1 MGRARILGI
10 TSGLVAV
17 WWPFLMPCAAEN
29 DPSIAAVGKPATITA
44 RTASPDKTAA
54 AASTRST
61 RLVVSVSDFQPAAD
75 GNAVQVVVRAV
86 NERTGAEQEVGRF
99 GVMPYGAAGIAPP
112 QPEVQR
118 FGLALPEDLSADH
131 SIRLNVYLEPSIGN
145 GKGARLKVDG
155 AEIR

>member
-1 MGRARILGI
+1 
-10 TSGLVAV
+10 
-17 WWPFLMPCAAEN
+17 MPCAAEN
-29 DPSIAAVGKPATITA
+29 DPSIAAVGKRATITA
-44 RTASPDKTAA
+44 RTASPDETAA
-54 AASTRST
+54 APS

-75 GNAVQVVVRAV
+75 GNAVQVVVRAL

-112 QPEVQR
+112 QVQR
-118 FGLALPEDLSADH
+118 FRLALPEDLSADH
-131 SIRLNVYLEPSIGN
+131 SIRLNVYLEPSNGN

>member
-1 MGRARILGI
+1 
-10 TSGLVAV
+10 
-17 WWPFLMPCAAEN
+17 MPGAAEN
-29 DPSIAAVGKPATITA
+29 DASITAVGKPATITA
-44 RTASPDKTAA
+44 RTASPDETAA
-54 AASTRST
+54 APS

-75 GNAVQVVVRAV
+75 GNAVQVVVRAL

-112 QPEVQR
+112 QVQR

-131 SIRLNVYLEPSIGN
+131 SIRLNVYLEPSNGN

-155 AEIR
+155 VEIR

>member
-1 MGRARILGI
+1 
-10 TSGLVAV
+10 
-17 WWPFLMPCAAEN
+17 MPCAAEN
-29 DPSIAAVGKPATITA
+29 DRSIAAVGKPATITA
-44 RTASPDKTAA
+44 RTASPDETAA
-54 AASTRST
+54 APSKRST

-75 GNAVQVVVRAV
+75 GNAVQVIVRAL

-112 QPEVQR
+112 QVQR

-155 AEIR
+155 TEIR

>member
-1 MGRARILGI
+1 MGRATILGI

-29 DPSIAAVGKPATITA
+29 DPSIATVGKPATITA
-44 RTASPDKTAA
+44 RTASPDETAA
-54 AASTRST
+54 APSKRST

-75 GNAVQVVVRAV
+75 GNAVQVVVRAL
-86 NERTGAEQEVGRF
+86 NERTGAEQEVGGF

-112 QPEVQR
+112 QVQR

>member
-29 DPSIAAVGKPATITA
+29 DPSIAAVGKPATTTA
-44 RTASPDKTAA
+44 RTASPDETPSK
-54 AASTRST
+54 RST

-75 GNAVQVVVRAV
+75 GNAVQVIVRAL

-112 QPEVQR
+112 QVQR
-118 FGLALPEDLSADH
+118 FVLALPEDLSADH

>member
-1 MGRARILGI
+1 
-10 TSGLVAV
+10 
-17 WWPFLMPCAAEN
+17 MPCAAEN

-44 RTASPDKTAA
+44 RTASQDETAA
-54 AASTRST
+54 APSKRST

-75 GNAVQVVVRAV
+75 GNAVQVVVRAL

-112 QPEVQR
+112 QVQR
-118 FGLALPEDLSADH
+118 FGLALPENLSGDH

>member
-17 WWPFLMPCAAEN
+17 WWPFLVPCVAEN

-44 RTASPDKTAA
+44 RTASPDETAA
-54 AASTRST
+54 ALSKRST

-75 GNAVQVVVRAV
+75 GSAVQVVVRAL

-99 GVMPYGAAGIAPP
+99 GVMPYGAAGMAPP
-112 QPEVQR
+112 QVQR

>member
-1 MGRARILGI
+1 MKCVLMGRARILGI

-44 RTASPDKTAA
+44 RTASPDETAA
-54 AASTRST
+54 APS

-75 GNAVQVVVRAV
+75 GNAVQVVVRAL

-112 QPEVQR
+112 QVQR

-131 SIRLNVYLEPSIGN
+131 SIRLNVYLEPSNGN

-155 AEIR
+155 AEIH

>member
-44 RTASPDKTAA
+44 RTASPDETAA
-54 AASTRST
+54 APSKRST

-75 GNAVQVVVRAV
+75 GNAVQVVVRAL

-112 QPEVQR
+112 QVQR
-118 FGLALPEDLSADH
+118 FRLALPEDLSADH

>member
-1 MGRARILGI
+1 
-10 TSGLVAV
+10 
-17 WWPFLMPCAAEN
+17 MPCAAEN

-44 RTASPDKTAA
+44 RTASPDETAA
-54 AASTRST
+54 APS

-75 GNAVQVVVRAV
+75 GNAVQVVVRAL

-112 QPEVQR
+112 QVQR

-131 SIRLNVYLEPSIGN
+131 SIRLNVYLEPSNGN

>member
-1 MGRARILGI
+1 
-10 TSGLVAV
+10 
-17 WWPFLMPCAAEN
+17 MPCAAEN

-44 RTASPDKTAA
+44 RTASPDETAA
-54 AASTRST
+54 APS

-75 GNAVQVVVRAV
+75 GNAVQVVVRAL

-112 QPEVQR
+112 QVQR
-118 FGLALPEDLSADH
+118 FGLALPEYLSADH
-131 SIRLNVYLEPSIGN
+131 SIRLNVYLEPSNGN

>member
-10 TSGLVAV
+10 TSGVVAV

-44 RTASPDKTAA
+44 RTASPDETAA
-54 AASTRST
+54 APS

-75 GNAVQVVVRAV
+75 GNAVQVVVRAL

-112 QPEVQR
+112 QVQR

-145 GKGARLKVDG
+145 GKGARLKING

>member
-44 RTASPDKTAA
+44 RTASPADETAA
-54 AASTRST
+54 ASSKRST

-75 GNAVQVVVRAV
+75 GNAVQVVVRAL
-86 NERTGAEQEVGRF
+86 NERTGAEQEVGRL

-112 QPEVQR
+112 QVQR

-131 SIRLNVYLEPSIGN
+131 SIKLNVYLEPSIGN